1 MWKTTTA
8 GKTTVS
14 KIEDRYEDTKLILGI
29 WALVHYLVVD
39 NLEGR
44 IIVFSNILTGSSLLG
59 LPLYPTPRADLDI
72 QIAVC

>member
-14 KIEDRYEDTKLILGI
+14 KIEDRYEDTELILGI
-29 WALVHYLVVD
+29 WALVHYLLVD

-44 IIVFSNILTGSSLLG
+44 IIVFSNIRGSSLLG
-59 LPLYPTPRADLDI
+59 LHLYPTPRADLDI